1 MCLFNSLLLLDG
13 QFMTPHRAALK
24 ADPETQTQTL
34 TPGERPIQLAT
45 LQITHTHQIV
55 SSAARTHIL
64 FTRVSCIPYISYL
77 AEQCTVPCEGSYL
90 PSAPDWLSHWTQPA
104 PPRPTAPGS
113 RPQRGSSLCG
123 VTAGNMFHKVVT
135 KEM

>member
-1 MCLFNSLLLLDG
+1 
-13 QFMTPHRAALK
+13 MTPHRAALK
-24 ADPETQTQTL
+24 AETSGQTQTHTL
-34 TPGERPIQLAT
+34 TPGGRPVQLAT
-45 LQITHTHQIV
+45 LQIPHTPDCPSCGTNTH
-55 SSAARTHIL
+55 SL
-64 FTRVSCIPYISYL
+64 FKCEL
-77 AEQCTVPCEGSYL
+77 LPCERSYL

-113 RPQRGSSLCG
+113 RPQRDSSLCD